1 LNSTSGLSIAQ
12 IERFATAHG
21 LAFATRDQAIEAT
34 LTDGGPSE
42 PFEGPL
48 IIWIDASA
56 NSLCFNLFPFS
67 YGELDERNTNYRALV
82 ELNGATPL
90 VKVMVD
96 DDRNVVIAVE
106 LPTSA
111 VSHESFGASLSGLL
125 AFIREQ
131 YPKLSGAVSLYER
144 SS

>member
-42 PFEGPL
+42 PF
-48 IIWIDASA
+48 DASA